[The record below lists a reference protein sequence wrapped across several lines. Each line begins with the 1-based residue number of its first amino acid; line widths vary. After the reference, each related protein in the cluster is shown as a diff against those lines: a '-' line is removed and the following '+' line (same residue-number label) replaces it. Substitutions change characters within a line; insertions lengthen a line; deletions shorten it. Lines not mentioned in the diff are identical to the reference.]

1 VNAVAYKIVCISSED
16 GAGALEAAQLVAG
29 GLGFRLIDE
38 TIVVHAAKE
47 AGVDQDVMADVERRK
62 SLLVRVI
69 EGLGPA
75 GLGPAG
81 LGVGFGVSPD
91 MMGAAERPS
100 DELRGLIRS
109 VIEETAAAGNAV
121 IVAHAASLAL
131 GDREDV
137 LRVAVTASPSTRE
150 RRLAEAGGLDAKA
163 AARTIK
169 QSDAARADY
178 IKRFYGIGEEL
189 PIHYD
194 LVINTDK
201 LAPEHA
207 AQLILQAAG
216 ASAGSAAP
224 VS

>member
-1 VNAVAYKIVCISSED
+1 VTAVAYKIVCISSED

-38 TIVVHAAKE
+38 AIVVHAAKE

-75 GLGPAG
+75 GLGTAG
-81 LGVGFGVSPD
+81 LGVGYAVPPD
-91 MMGAAERPS
+91 MMGASERPS

-150 RRLAEAGGLDAKA
+150 RRLAEAGGLDAKD

-216 ASAGSAAP
+216 GSAGSAAP

>member
-1 VNAVAYKIVCISSED
+1 VTAVAYKIVCISSED

-38 TIVVHAAKE
+38 AIVVHAAKE

-75 GLGPAG
+75 GLGTAG
-81 LGVGFGVSPD
+81 LGVGYAVPPD
-91 MMGAAERPS
+91 MMGASERPS

-150 RRLAEAGGLDAKA
+150 RRLAEAGGLDAKD